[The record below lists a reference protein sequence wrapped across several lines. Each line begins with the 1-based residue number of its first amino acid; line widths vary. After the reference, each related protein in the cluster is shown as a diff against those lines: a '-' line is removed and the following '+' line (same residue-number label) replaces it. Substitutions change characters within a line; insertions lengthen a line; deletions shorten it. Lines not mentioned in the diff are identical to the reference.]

1 MVHIYNSLPRT
12 SQPAPWQTCDLDS
25 DNGAK
30 PAPSKRKDSS
40 SNIDL
45 KALRQSTAAALAAAT
60 AAVKASK
67 VCAKMEKMHG
77 EMEVEVK
84 PKSSGRQKRRAQP
97 ATAASQEAT
106 EPEMKARRGPAP
118 EAAEEDEEN
127 PLAQHGNE
135 DGEESG
141 GEDEDMEDN
150 GDGNDTDDADNAASD
165 AAGAPVSTQLDAPSA
180 PAQLGNVCAISD
192 AAAGEDVADKITG
205 KVTGREVPGP
215 QVLCS
220 QLQPQEEGLAKGKGR
235 GKGGRGRGRSRGL
248 PKASSKKKDKA
259 SPKKRSDLKTDGT
272 VKAEPVEEGASASS
286 SGKAEKQRA
295 KRGSQGTFAGRRVPS
310 DPVKLVVFND
320 MKKIY
325 EEWKAEQKAEA
336 VALKAAGKKP
346 PKVFSDVQNE
356 YWTFM
361 SRKMS
366 ELAEL
371 GYEGGMRMKEAA
383 RQWAAHK
390 MEKQAAVEREEEALL
405 ASESPQAAS

>member
-1 MVHIYNSLPRT
+1 M
-12 SQPAPWQTCDLDS
+12 
-25 DNGAK
+25 
-30 PAPSKRKDSS
+30 PAPSKRKDST

-67 VCAKMEKMHG
+67 VCAKMEKMRG
-77 EMEVEVK
+77 ETVVEVK
-84 PKSSGRQKRRAQP
+84 PKSSGRQKRSAQP

-106 EPEMKARRGPAP
+106 EPEMKARRGRAQ

-127 PLAQHGNE
+127 PPAQHGNE
-135 DGEESG
+135 DGEEGG

-150 GDGNDTDDADNAASD
+150 GDGNDNDDADGAASD

-192 AAAGEDVADKITG
+192 AVANEDVADKITG
-205 KVTGREVPGP
+205 KV
-215 QVLCS
+215 
-220 QLQPQEEGLAKGKGR
+220 KGR
-235 GKGGRGRGRSRGL
+235 GKGGRGKGRSRGL

-286 SGKAEKQRA
+286 LGAAVRQHA

-320 MKKIY
+320 VKKIY

-371 GYEGGMRMKEAA
+371 GYEGGTRMKEAA

-390 MEKQAAVEREEEALL
+390 MEKQAAVEREEQ
-405 ASESPQAAS
+405 ASGSLQAES